1 MRFDFRDSFSYRDAV
16 SAVGHLSYECCQAAF
31 QAFIGLVLSLR
42 CEGAAFLWVALR
54 AVFVPDP
61 PPPGGET
68 REEMSAKEVGVALRL
83 PQALTNG
90 RITMPIGNV
99 FPAWACCL
107 CRQSR
112 TDSYPL
118 PQADSGLTRC
128 LDP

>member
-61 PPPGGET
+61 PPRWGNTRRNVSQGGGGG
-68 REEMSAKEVGVALRL
+68 SAASAGADERTDNDANWKRL
-83 PQALTNG
+83 PGLGVLSLQAE
-90 RITMPIGNV
+90 PH
-99 FPAWACCL
+99 
-107 CRQSR
+107 
-112 TDSYPL
+112 
-118 PQADSGLTRC
+118 
-128 LDP
+128 